1 MNDER
6 LDKLLA
12 MRPPITADPAFAG
25 RVVGRLRRA
34 AWIRHGVITAFILA
48 GAVLSLSLISF
59 EFVGTLFGTFSGL
72 GGLVNF
78 EMPELSTGNL
88 IAGAVVGLLFVISLM
103 AVQEDT

>member
-1 MNDER
+1 MNDEM

-12 MRPPITADPAFAG
+12 MKPPISADPAFAG

-34 AWIRHGVITAFILA
+34 AWVRRGVIAGFILA
-48 GAVLSLSLISF
+48 GAALSLSLVSF
-59 EFVGTLFGTFSGL
+59 EFVGTLLGAFSGL

-78 EMPELSTGNL
+78 EMPELSTENF
-88 IAGAVVGLLFVISLM
+88 IAGGVVGLLFVMSLM